1 VLVNWFN
8 NVSIGLSQNTIGRM
22 HSIGGAGVKCEV
34 RGGKMRGTGA
44 RYQCEATGNL
54 WGWNVRG
61 ATDNWRSEGVVI

>member
-1 VLVNWFN
+1 MLVNWFN

-54 WGWNVRG
+54 
-61 ATDNWRSEGVVI
+61 